1 MGSLDLVSRFGICSG
16 RRSSRMVCWWQT
28 IKQIFPGENSTF
40 YVVTFVIFLSALF
53 HVGLQRFQWIHFELD
68 SKDFVVTNFTGF
80 VVYQFFCKFRCS
92 LANAQLSTFPVSW
105 MIRYQFMMPSEFG
118 FCKGEFW
125 VPTRPTLGWAA
136 AHAGYDAFNRPL
148 LGDNNFRHAGLNL
161 QTWKIFRLCFGEV
174 CMRCVEMTRLMRGTN
189 HLVAQKVLCAFRIQ
203 QMSIPTVHFSV
214 MSIVWFS
221 VAVM

>member
-1 MGSLDLVSRFGICSG
+1 MGSRDLVSRFGICSG

-92 LANAQLSTFPVSW
+92 LANAQLSTFLVSW

-125 VPTRPTLGWAA
+125 VLGGAL
-136 AHAGYDAFNRPL
+136 HPVQTG
-148 LGDNNFRHAGLNL
+148 LG
-161 QTWKIFRLCFGEV
+161 
-174 CMRCVEMTRLMRGTN
+174 
-189 HLVAQKVLCAFRIQ
+189 
-203 QMSIPTVHFSV
+203 FS
-214 MSIVWFS
+214 
-221 VAVM
+221 